1 MNDTELCAML
11 SNALENAINAA
22 AQIEDEKLRKVHI
35 QAVINSGKLVIS
47 TENAYVG
54 KLEIEGELP
63 KSKNKE
69 AGHGF
74 GIKSMIAIVER
85 HGGLYSFETEGGVF
99 ILRLMLPL
107 G

>member
-1 MNDTELCAML
+1 M
-11 SNALENAINAA
+11 
-22 AQIEDEKLRKVHI
+22 
-35 QAVINSGKLVIS
+35 SGDKLVIS

-54 KLEIEGELP
+54 KIEMEGELP

-74 GIKSMIAIVER
+74 GIKSMVSIVER
-85 HGGLYSFETEGGVF
+85 YGGLYSFETEGEVF

-107 G
+107 GK